1 MQDETNTTTV
11 TETTNEVAAET
22 TNETVET
29 TNEVETD
36 TAVAEAPGYVV
47 PVVEGLGMRARCAQ
61 KLLEIF
67 KVGTTLTNEQI
78 DQYVDVRKRDGS
90 LGEYS
95 WKQVWYMR
103 KVGFKIDAVREGQ
116 KVVGYTLVA
125 YPDGE
130 VPVPAEKPAPAPEK
144 VAELV
149 EVKMEVGE
157 AETKKAEA
165 LAKRRVRDARLRAK
179 KRAEKAE
186 VDTDLEK
193 EMMG

>member
-29 TNEVETD
+29 D
-36 TAVAEAPGYVV
+36 TAVAAAPGYVV

-144 VAELV
+144 VAELT
-149 EVKMEVGE
+149 EVKMEVAE
-157 AETKKAEA
+157 VETKKAEA
-165 LAKRRVRDARLRAK
+165 LAKRRIRDARLRAK